1 VPVGAGLYEPAVSV
15 VAVPTVGVPLT
26 ATAVVVE
33 KSPLTTIAEAAEVE
47 APLL

>member
-1 VPVGAGLYEPAVSV
+1 MPAVSV

-33 KSPLTTIAEAAEVE
+33 KSPLATVAVALEVE
-47 APLL
+47 EPLL

>member
-1 VPVGAGLYEPAVSV
+1 MPAVSV

-33 KSPLTTIAEAAEVE
+33 KSPLITTGDALEVE
-47 APLL
+47 LPLL